1 MSRKMK
7 DSGIEWIGDIPDNW
21 NIGYIGQIYT
31 ERKQKVSD
39 RDFEPL
45 SVTMNGIVPQLS
57 TAAKTDAHDDR
68 KLVKKGDFA
77 INSRSDRR
85 GSCGIAPM
93 DGSISLINTVLK
105 PKDKMNPD
113 YYNWLFHTSMFS
125 DEFYKWGHGIVN
137 DLWTTN
143 WTDMKTIAIPI
154 PLINEQVAIADYLNV
169 KCSYIDNII
178 TKTQASIEEYKKL
191 KQSIITQAVTQGVR
205 GDREMKESGVEWIGQ
220 IPKNWDVTKI
230 SRIGITYSGAT
241 PLRSK
246 ESDYFEDATI
256 RWVRTLDLNDWLV
269 NDSSEKI
276 TDKAL
281 DNSSCTVM
289 PVNTVCVAMY
299 GGAGTIGKS
308 GLLTKECATNQA
320 ICSIVC
326 DSTRILPMYLLFYMI
341 AIRKYWMIYAVGTRK
356 DPNISQDIVNKM
368 NVIVPPIKEQERIVV
383 YLQSKCQIFDDII
396 QKKNKFV
403 EEMEKYKQSVIYEY
417 VTGKKEVS

>member
-105 PKDKMNPD
+105 PKDEMNPD
-113 YYNWLFHTSMFS
+113 YYDWLFHTSMFS

-143 WTDMKTIAIPI
+143 WTDMKKIAIPI

-178 TKTQASIEEYKKL
+178 LKTQASIEEYKKL
-191 KQSIITQAVTQGVR
+191 KQSIITQAVTKGVR
-205 GDREMKESGVEWIGQ
+205 GKREMKYSGVEWIGN
-220 IPKNWDVTKI
+220 ISNDFCLVKLKNVLNKQLQYGANQSGIKYDSSLPRYI
-230 SRIGITYSGAT
+230 RITDITADGKLKDTGALSLSEEDSAGYILENNDILFARSGGTVGKAFIFKSEYGKSAFAGY
-241 PLRSK
+241 LIKAS
-246 ESDYFEDATI
+246 
-256 RWVRTLDLNDWLV
+256 LNDQLIP
-269 NDSSEKI
+269 DLMFYYTQSSIYEEWKKQI
-276 TDKAL
+276 FIQSTIQNIGADRYRE
-281 DNSSCTVM
+281 M
-289 PVNTVCVAMY
+289 P
-299 GGAGTIGKS
+299 I
-308 GLLTKECATNQA
+308 
-320 ICSIVC
+320 I
-326 DSTRILPMYLLFYMI
+326 
-341 AIRKYWMIYAVGTRK
+341 
-356 DPNISQDIVNKM
+356 
-368 NVIVPPIKEQERIVV
+368 
-383 YLQSKCQIFDDII
+383 LQSIDEQHEIVEYLEDKCRKIDEMIERKEKLIMDI
-396 QKKNKFV
+396 
-403 EEMEKYKQSVIYEY
+403 EAYKRSLIYEY
-417 VTGKKEVS
+417 VTGKKEVV